1 MSNLFALSSL
11 HLVDAEIMADIR
23 RRFSP
28 PVVRGGRRDDAEQLL
43 EVRWVPRWSSK
54 V

>member
-11 HLVDAEIMADIR
+11 HLVEAEFAAR
-23 RRFSP
+23 AP
-28 PVVRGGRRDDAEQLL
+28 PLPAGDGAAVRDDAEQLL